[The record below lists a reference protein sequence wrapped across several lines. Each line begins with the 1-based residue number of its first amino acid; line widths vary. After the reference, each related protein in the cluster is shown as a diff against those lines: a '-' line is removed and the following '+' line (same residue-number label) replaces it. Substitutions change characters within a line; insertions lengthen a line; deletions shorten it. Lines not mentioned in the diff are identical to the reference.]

1 MSFLKR
7 IFKSDSS
14 LANASTHSHPA
25 SQHSLPPSSLH
36 SQSPAAQ
43 QGASRRELLRLVLRD
58 TLNRTGIPT
67 SWIGADL
74 LAATSRGREPG
85 IHVRLLLK
93 HWDPR
98 LMLHGIAFQN
108 SFYKRLLTLDPLADR
123 WLLGVSWQYSLAD
136 DSNCPQMPHPG
147 IWTSSVPTDL
157 LVAAA
162 SAAEAVDTAEPV
174 DLLGG
179 SIVISGPAK
188 APDSFVARPVAA
200 NANSSARQAPP
211 AAPQRPQ
218 QSQQAQPQDERA
230 EAKADLE
237 RLFAIRDADLQRHT
251 EINPLSTHFAA
262 TEPAKL
268 ESLPDAPR
276 YVAGSG
282 PNPQSFAKTDIF
294 KRPAWPTPAAAGKS
308 GKTLTPN

>member
-7 IFKSDSS
+7 LFNSDSS
-14 LANASTHSHPA
+14 PANSSAQSHPA
-25 SQHSLPPSSLH
+25 SQFSLPASSQH

-67 SWIGADL
+67 SWISADL

-123 WLLGVSWQYSLAD
+123 WLLGVSWQYALAD

-200 NANSSARQAPP
+200 NAISSARAAQPVAPP
-211 AAPQRPQ
+211 RA
-218 QSQQAQPQDERA
+218 AQPHQDERA

-237 RLFAIRDADLQRHT
+237 RLFAVRDADLKRHT
-251 EINPLSTHFAA
+251 EANPASNHFAA
-262 TEPAKL
+262 TEPASL
-268 ESLPDAPR
+268 ESLPDVPH

-282 PNPQSFAKTDIF
+282 ANPQAFAKTDIF
-294 KRPAWPTPAAAGKS
+294 KRPAWPTPPAAGAS

>member
-7 IFKSDSS
+7 IFNSDRSR
-14 LANASTHSHPA
+14 ANSSTHSHPA
-25 SQHSLPPSSLH
+25 SQYSLPASSQH

-67 SWIGADL
+67 SWISADL

-123 WLLGVSWQYSLAD
+123 WLLGVSWQYALAD

-179 SIVISGPAK
+179 SIVISGPART
-188 APDSFVARPVAA
+188 PDSFVARPVAT
-200 NANSSARQAPP
+200 NANSSARQAP
-211 AAPQRPQ
+211 QRPQ
-218 QSQQAQPQDERA
+218 QSQQSQPHNERV

-237 RLFAIRDADLQRHT
+237 RLFAIRDADLKRHSET
-251 EINPLSTHFAA
+251 NPSSTHFAA
-262 TEPAKL
+262 TEPATL
-268 ESLPDAPR
+268 ESPPDEPR
-276 YVAGSG
+276 YLAGSG
-282 PNPQSFAKTDIF
+282 TAPQAFSKTDIF
-294 KRPAWPTPAAAGKS
+294 KRPAWPTPPAADKS
-308 GKTLTPN
+308 GKTLTSN